1 MRAPAPARRPH
12 DPARGDAQRDML
24 LGVFSLADTTVS
36 EVMTPRIDIISVTS
50 AEPEEV
56 MKTLRSSEHAR
67 FLVYDGHPDAVMGV
81 IYAKDVLAIG
91 QDDPRPWRA
100 LIRPAAFVPEGK
112 TLDRQVRDFQRGPSH
127 LAVVVDEFGGTA
139 GIVTLED
146 ILEQIV
152 GEIQDEYDTD
162 EVAPIQVVSE
172 DEWRV
177 EGGVALTELELAL
190 GHSFDRD
197 DVSTVG
203 GLVLAEFG
211 RLPWSGET
219 IDVEGYRLVV
229 EHVVRRRVGG
239 SRYTVRRSRR
249 RWPPRNGPPDDLARG
264 FVGGGP
270 DRVRGHRGCGAH
282 HREPGGTH
290 PCRRAQ
296 ASGASSSLGGLAQID
311 YYLTAAS
318 ATTSLGVLL
327 LGAAV
332 PGSLAGSSGPRSVVA
347 MAVLAVPLVLFAAYL
362 VPRWLTQ
369 PRAES
374 VADRVIPILRPW
386 ARVLGLL
393 LPARTATRPT
403 DLRSIWREGPP
414 SGWRTTV
421 NWQWWVE

>member
-1 MRAPAPARRPH
+1 MIAMLQLFIAPLITALLTLWAAWLALAAESDADLPRALSGQLGPPQGSGTVTLSRSLHVAHLALLMLAGAAAGAAVAWWAWSPALGLIRLVLAVLLVWVLGDLLPRLLAAVAPELTVPARRAAAATLVPFRPLLRLAAWADNRARARAPARTTRHA
-12 DPARGDAQRDML
+12 GTAQRDML

-36 EVMTPRIDIISVTS
+36 EVMTPRIDIIAVDS
-50 AEPEEV
+50 AAERDEV

-67 FLVYDGHPDAVMGV
+67 LLVYDGHPDAVVGV
-81 IYAKDVLAIG
+81 VYAKDVLAVG
-91 QDDPRPWRA
+91 LDDPRPWRA

-211 RLPWSGET
+211 RVPRSGEA

-229 EHVVRRRVGG
+229 EHVVRRRV
-239 SRYTVRRSRR
+239 RRIAVHR
-249 RWPPRNGPPDDLARG
+249 PP
-264 FVGGGP
+264 V
-270 DRVRGHRGCGAH
+270 V
-282 HREPGGTH
+282 
-290 PCRRAQ
+290 
-296 ASGASSSLGGLAQID
+296 ASV
-311 YYLTAAS
+311 AAS
-318 ATTSLGVLL
+318 E
-327 LGAAV
+327 
-332 PGSLAGSSGPRSVVA
+332 RS
-347 MAVLAVPLVLFAAYL
+347 
-362 VPRWLTQ
+362 
-369 PRAES
+369 
-374 VADRVIPILRPW
+374 
-386 ARVLGLL
+386 
-393 LPARTATRPT
+393 TR
-403 DLRSIWREGPP
+403 
-414 SGWRTTV
+414 
-421 NWQWWVE
+421 